1 MAKAADS
8 WLPSWEVG
16 RDSLGGGGG
25 RVGPNQEPGLWGAG
39 CFHGQ
44 AGNCQVYS
52 SDEMWQQ
59 IK

>member
-1 MAKAADS
+1 MPGCSLGQSGGKG
-8 WLPSWEVG
+8 PG
-16 RDSLGGGGG
+16 RDSVGVGMGM
-25 RVGPNQEPGLWGAG
+25 VGPNQEPGPWGAG